1 MPRTDAA
8 LSVTIRDRLRNA
20 SAASHAAVDARFAPL
35 LDGGEARY
43 SEFLVASAAGVIP
56 LETSLEAAG
65 VATYLPDW
73 AARSR
78 ASALR
83 ADLRDFGRAPA
94 EGERVP
100 ALRGEAMVYGALY
113 VLEGSRLGARVL
125 VRRALASPSARVRA
139 ATRYLAHGEPGLWN
153 RFLVHLEAS
162 QAVRRAIEE
171 AIAGAEIA
179 FGAFGSGMPAGER
192 VGAD

>member
-1 MPRTDAA
+1 MGACSAAAAAASRPPGPRLTGSRPHRNPHFVIGTMPRTDAA

-65 VATYLPDW
+65 VAIYLPDW

-125 VRRALASPSARVRA
+125 
-139 ATRYLAHGEPGLWN
+139 
-153 RFLVHLEAS
+153 
-162 QAVRRAIEE
+162 
-171 AIAGAEIA
+171 
-179 FGAFGSGMPAGER
+179 
-192 VGAD
+192 